1 MFDTTIGSYRCGHS
15 RGTSSRHEGGIFRT
29 SFTNWQPAYGMGR
42 ALAAQGI
49 KRAAWVSWDYA
60 AGKEAGEGFADG
72 LRAGGAELVA
82 QEEVFGPVLSVI
94 PFDTEGEAIGIANAT
109 RYGLAAGIWTESL
122 PRAMRV
128 SRAIRAGTVWVN
140 TYRAVAVQARLA
152 GSHRA
157 WIVWCLS
164 RRSVEHLHG
173 KDPDLMGGETA
184 SPQRLQSRVR
194 A

>member
-1 MFDTTIGSYRCGHS
+1 MAQGAPLIIPNAGNVAATRDLCAPS
-15 RGTSSRHEGGIFRT
+15 IFRT

-49 KRAAWVSWDYA
+49 KRAAWVGWDYA

-152 GSHRA
+152 GSRKA
-157 WIVWCLS
+157 GS
-164 RRSVEHLHG
+164 A
-173 KDPDLMGGETA
+173 A
-184 SPQRLQSRVR
+184 SGAMWR
-194 A
+194 